1 MQLYE
6 REVNLSHNDV
16 FHRLCELDEKPLEM
30 CFLWKISGERK
41 TFVIT
46 DHNPNIQRYNKSSI
60 EDLGKRVEKLDTE
73 EKELEEKIRKNY
85 AKAKQIIH
93 DRQFYLKRKTS
104 DKMIN

>member
-1 MQLYE
+1 M
-6 REVNLSHNDV
+6 
-16 FHRLCELDEKPLEM
+16 
-30 CFLWKISGERK
+30 
-41 TFVIT
+41 
-46 DHNPNIQRYNKSSI
+46 

-73 EKELEEKIRKNY
+73 EKELEDKIRKNY